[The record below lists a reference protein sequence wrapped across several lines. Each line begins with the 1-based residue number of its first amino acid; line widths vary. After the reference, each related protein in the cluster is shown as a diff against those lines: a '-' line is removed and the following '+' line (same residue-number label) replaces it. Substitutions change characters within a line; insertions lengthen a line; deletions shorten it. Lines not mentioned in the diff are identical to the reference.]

1 MIKSVS
7 LDKIRAS
14 GVTKVAGLF
23 VLAVLAVAFFVL
35 PLGAAAK
42 SSASSSAQ
50 LYGAFFS
57 CGQLVKNEVDN
68 KSQTIYMFAPF
79 LDRNVKVNGLAISSF
94 FDAIF
99 NGKHVTGMVTGKNK
113 ALVIF
118 QGKPQN
124 VTLTD
129 GGGTINSTKQK

>member
-1 MIKSVS
+1 MINSIS
-7 LDKIRAS
+7 LDKIRTS
-14 GVTKVAGLF
+14 RVTKVAGLF
-23 VLAVLAVAFFVL
+23 VLAVLAVAFFIL
-35 PLGAAAK
+35 PLCAAAK
-42 SSASSSAQ
+42 SSASGSAQ

-79 LDRNVKVNGLAISSF
+79 LDRNVKASGLATSSF

-118 QGKPQN
+118 QGKSQN

-129 GGGTINSTKQK
+129 GGTTNSTKNK

>member
-14 GVTKVAGLF
+14 GVTKIAGLF

-42 SSASSSAQ
+42 SSASGSAQ

-79 LDRNVKVNGLAISSF
+79 LDRNVKVSGLAISSF
-94 FDAIF
+94 FDATF
-99 NGKHVTGMVTGKNK
+99 NGTHVTGMVTGKNK

>member
-79 LDRNVKVNGLAISSF
+79 LDRNVKVSGLAISSF

-118 QGKPQN
+118 QGKLQN

>member
-7 LDKIRAS
+7 LGKIRAS

-68 KSQTIYMFAPF
+68 KSQTIY
-79 LDRNVKVNGLAISSF
+79 
-94 FDAIF
+94 
-99 NGKHVTGMVTGKNK
+99 
-113 ALVIF
+113 ALC
-118 QGKPQN
+118 
-124 VTLTD
+124 
-129 GGGTINSTKQK
+129 